1 MRDEWHVGIYRY
13 AHVVIC
19 TPGVR
24 EVQMRLVGQ
33 KVCVVL
39 LQKSRIHPPSIFIFV
54 FCYKWS

>member
-1 MRDEWHVGIYRY
+1 MRDEWHVGIYKY

-33 KVCVVL
+33 KVCVV
-39 LQKSRIHPPSIFIFV
+39 
-54 FCYKWS
+54 